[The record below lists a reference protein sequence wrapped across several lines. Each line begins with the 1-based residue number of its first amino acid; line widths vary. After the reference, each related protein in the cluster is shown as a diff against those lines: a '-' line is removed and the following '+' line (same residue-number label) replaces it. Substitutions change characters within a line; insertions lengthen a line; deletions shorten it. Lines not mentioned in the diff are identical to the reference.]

1 MQIKNNKNPKKFKI
15 SLKIIYIYFI
25 FLTKMSKDFN
35 FSISS
40 NKDLFSDEIQ
50 ESLYDS
56 VFPDNL
62 IMNLEEPTYESL
74 LSLLI
79 ETNRNTKE
87 NIKKTT
93 SDESSSNRVQ
103 FLVEKKF
110 INKKRGRKAK
120 GKIHRC
126 NSFRK
131 LWFSFL

>member
-1 MQIKNNKNPKKFKI
+1 
-15 SLKIIYIYFI
+15 
-25 FLTKMSKDFN
+25 MSKDFN

-56 VFPDNL
+56 VFPNNS

-87 NIKKTT
+87 NIQKTT

-103 FLVEKKF
+103 FLVEKNILIKREKEKQREK
-110 INKKRGRKAK
+110 IKTKKLILILE
-120 GKIHRC
+120 KIIY
-126 NSFRK
+126 
-131 LWFSFL
+131 